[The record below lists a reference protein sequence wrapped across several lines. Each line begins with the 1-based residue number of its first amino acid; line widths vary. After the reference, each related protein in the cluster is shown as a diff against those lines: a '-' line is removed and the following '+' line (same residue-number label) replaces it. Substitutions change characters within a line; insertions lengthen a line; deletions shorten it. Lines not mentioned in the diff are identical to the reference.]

1 MRDDRGYT
9 LIEVVVALAILVA
22 IMLSIF
28 SFYVTGVKGFARES
42 TTAYNQ
48 MKIRRALNDISR
60 EVRRSSSATVG
71 PGSLVLE
78 YSDDKKTEFS
88 LSGDSI
94 IMNYFEKNPS
104 GVYMDMGTSTL
115 IDGIKSFTS
124 TIGTE
129 VISIELESTANSEG
143 QTYKRESKLTIR

>member
-9 LIEVVVALAILVA
+9 LIEVVVAIAILVA
-22 IMLSIF
+22 IMFSIF

-42 TTAYNQ
+42 TTANNQ

-71 PGSLVLE
+71 SGSLVLE
-78 YSDDKKTEFS
+78 YPDDKKTEFN
-88 LSGDSI
+88 LSGESI
-94 IMNYFEKNPS
+94 IMNYFEKNPG
-104 GVYMDMGTSTL
+104 GVYISNGTSTL

-124 TIGTE
+124 TVGTD